1 MSQRVKRVTAPNV
14 GLEESESSSEK
25 EALKEAMKEVSPK
38 GLSPKALSRKEVSP
52 KNVEGINYQEI
63 INQLR
68 VPFNINLIK
77 KEEDL
82 LKKVILCKYYLTAP
96 SFGPLLEAYI
106 KTKYKIK
113 SAVDCVSGDGCKD
126 GKNIEI
132 KVSLGDKQG
141 QLNYVQIR
149 PDHNIDYY
157 ILLAYNMYEKTT
169 DSELDIGNVYIIK
182 IPSSDLYELIPT
194 YGGYAHG
201 TILKHG
207 KITKETMYGRN
218 LEFALRPNPNQST
231 RTKSHRLWLELK
243 KFIIV

>member
-25 EALKEAMKEVSPK
+25 EALKEALKEVSPK

-169 DSELDIGNVYIIK
+169 DSEL
-182 IPSSDLYELIPT
+182 IPT